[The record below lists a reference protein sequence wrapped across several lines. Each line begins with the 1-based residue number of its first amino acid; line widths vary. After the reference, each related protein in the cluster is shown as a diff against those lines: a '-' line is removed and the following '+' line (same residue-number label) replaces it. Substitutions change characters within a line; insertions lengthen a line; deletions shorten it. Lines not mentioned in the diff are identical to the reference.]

1 MKFTYIIHHFY
12 ILLFFLSIVYVGITF
27 SQTQEEFISITD
39 FEIYKKCKKAINKRR
54 YRYRRVIN
62 KQIKKTTK
70 KIIPIIKKQIDKLSL
85 ISL

>member
-1 MKFTYIIHHFY
+1 MKIRYIINHFY
-12 ILLFFLSIVYVGITF
+12 ILLFFLSIIYVGITF

-39 FEIYKKCKKAINKRR
+39 FEIYKRCKKAINKRK

-62 KQIKKTTK
+62 KQLKKTTK
-70 KIIPIIKKQIDKLSL
+70 KMIPIIKKQIDKLSL